1 MPETPYFSHAQ
12 FDIGGHL
19 GVACSHM
26 TALWSSASSLT
37 KALLQLPLSHL
48 IENLSPGYKARVM
61 IESMR

>member
-1 MPETPYFSHAQ
+1 
-12 FDIGGHL
+12 
-19 GVACSHM
+19 M

-61 IESMR
+61 IESMRIEVG